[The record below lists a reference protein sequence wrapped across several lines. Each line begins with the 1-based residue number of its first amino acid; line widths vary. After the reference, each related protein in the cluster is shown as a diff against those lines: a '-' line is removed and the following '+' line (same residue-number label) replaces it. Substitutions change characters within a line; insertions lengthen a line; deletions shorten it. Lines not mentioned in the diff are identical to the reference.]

1 MKKQENAVRS
11 ILRLGLAVFFAS
23 ALTAAEFRFD
33 VRHERAL
40 NDHPGILTIDDTGI
54 SYQQVLTEKQQ
65 KKQPKKLPKLETV
78 RFDYQEVQELWLSP
92 EKLVLVTYKDR
103 PRLLGIDKEYE
114 FLSVSERSFA
124 EAYPMLKEKLD
135 QRFVAALADSEVAF
149 LWEIPVKLLGSIQ
162 GSEGVLQVGP
172 SRIVYKTERKGNSR
186 TWRYQ
191 DIENISTSGPFQLTL
206 TTFERAKT
214 HYGSLKGFNFQL
226 KRRLD
231 ERQYE
236 LLWKRLNREKGLQF
250 LTSQEESKVPR

>member
-1 MKKQENAVRS
+1 MK
-11 ILRLGLAVFFAS
+11 LAL
-23 ALTAAEFRFD
+23 ALLSLLVTTRIYGAEFRFD

-40 NDHPGILTIDDTGI
+40 KDHPGILTIDDIGI

-65 KKQPKKLPKLETV
+65 KKPPKKLPKLEGV
-78 RFDYQEVQELWLSP
+78 RFEYQDIQEIWLSP

-114 FLSVSERSFA
+114 FFSVGERSFA

-135 QRFVAALADSEVAF
+135 QRFVAALADPEAVF
-149 LWEIPVKLLGSIQ
+149 LWEIPVKLLGSLQ

-191 DIENISTSGPFQLTL
+191 DIENISTSGQFQLTL

-236 LLWKRLNREKGLQF
+236 LLWKQLNREKGLRF
-250 LTSQEESKVPR
+250 LTSQEESPVPR